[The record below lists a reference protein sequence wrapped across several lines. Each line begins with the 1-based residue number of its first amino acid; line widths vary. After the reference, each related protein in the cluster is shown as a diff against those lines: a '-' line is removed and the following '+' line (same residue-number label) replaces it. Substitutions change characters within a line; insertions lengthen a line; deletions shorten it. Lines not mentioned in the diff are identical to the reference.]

1 MTHSLDIVQA
11 PNLAGQAGI
20 AHGFFTR
27 RGGVSEGIYAGL
39 NCGMGSKD
47 APEAVQE
54 NKRRAMAAMGLGA
67 DALALVHQVHSPDVW
82 TATAPRERPAMEKA
96 DALVSRR
103 SGLALG
109 ILTADCAPVLFAD
122 GAAGV
127 VAAAHAGWRGAMS
140 GVLENTVARMEAEG
154 ARRADIHAALG
165 PCIRQESYEVG
176 QDMKDAFA
184 ERHGDHDR
192 YFAGGDR
199 PGHYQF
205 DLAGFIMDR
214 LAALNLASTH
224 DVGLDTYVDADRFY
238 SYRRATHQGEPDYG
252 RELAVVALAAG

>member
-1 MTHSLDIVQA
+1 MTESLDIVRA
-11 PNLAGQAGI
+11 PNLADQAGV

-27 RGGVSEGIYAGL
+27 RGGVSGGIYAGL
-39 NCGMGSKD
+39 NCGLGSKD
-47 APEAVQE
+47 DPDHVRE
-54 NKRRAMAAMGLGA
+54 NKRRAMAAMDLGA

-82 TATAPRERPAMEKA
+82 TADAPRDRAAMEKA

-103 SGLALG
+103 RGLALG

-122 GAAGV
+122 GASGV
-127 VAAAHAGWRGAMS
+127 AAAAHAGWRGAMS

-154 ARRADIHAALG
+154 AKRSTIHAALG
-165 PCIRQESYEVG
+165 PCIRQDSYEVG

-184 ERHGDHDR
+184 ERHADHDR

-214 LAALNLASTH
+214 LAVLGLASTF
-224 DVGLDTYVDADRFY
+224 DVGLDTYADADRFF
-238 SYRRATHQGEPDYG
+238 SYRRATHQDEPDYG
-252 RELAVVALAAG
+252 RALAVVALTAG